1 MSHHAS
7 TRLFYFLQYKSW
19 KYSFDFTFRHKFA
32 FHDAFIISS
41 QRELL
46 IFIFCW
52 YNLFVSFWSVA
63 MILVENHRSLEFES
77 NDFVMNIGGILRF
90 HMLDFRISTIRIR
103 SKYDDQSSFHT
114 KIFLWL
120 FSFALLFMSILHW
133 ILFELLSVLKQH
145 ATFRRDL
152 RRKERGWVFYW
163 LILVKKYFGVL

>member
-1 MSHHAS
+1 
-7 TRLFYFLQYKSW
+7 
-19 KYSFDFTFRHKFA
+19 
-32 FHDAFIISS
+32 
-41 QRELL
+41 
-46 IFIFCW
+46 
-52 YNLFVSFWSVA
+52 

-90 HMLDFRISTIRIR
+90 HMLDSMISSIRSKIQVCWILGSVPSGPR

-120 FSFALLFMSILHW
+120 FSFALLFMSILLW

-152 RRKERGWVFYW
+152 RRKERGWMFYW
-163 LILVKKYFGVL
+163 LILVKKYFGVLSRHRILAAQPYIERSQRADK

>member
-90 HMLDFRISTIRIR
+90 HMLNSMISSIR
-103 SKYDDQSSFHT
+103 SKIQVC
-114 KIFLWL
+114 
-120 FSFALLFMSILHW
+120 W
-133 ILFELLSVLKQH
+133 ILGSALSGLDPSMMISHRFIQ
-145 ATFRRDL
+145 
-152 RRKERGWVFYW
+152 
-163 LILVKKYFGVL
+163 KYFFDFLVLHCYLCQSCSEYYLNY